1 MINSNRGHS
10 TAEIDESYT
19 VLTVIL
25 AKDCLC
31 SDCRK
36 KILLCNSNS
45 EVIEDFVYRICR
57 LPASDKYFEVSLET
71 RAEPSDCIVFD
82 KVDLVVNRE

>member
-1 MINSNRGHS
+1 MPHDSSVINSDRGHS
-10 TAEIDESYT
+10 TAEIDEGYT

-36 KILLCNSNS
+36 KILLCNSNP

-57 LPASDKYFEVSLET
+57 LSASDKYFEISL
-71 RAEPSDCIVFD
+71 
-82 KVDLVVNRE
+82 